1 MVGGDFYDVWEVRDS
16 WMVVIGDVTGK
27 GIEAAA
33 LTALVRH
40 TLRTASEFHTSPAQ
54 LLSFV
59 DATLKKRPA
68 LSVCTALCLRLEL
81 ERDSAKFAVGGHP
94 LPLHVTARGIQE
106 PGEHGPLLGAFPD
119 AQWQDFTLQLQAG
132 DTVVAYT
139 DGITDAQGEGDGRFG
154 LRRLCDTL
162 EQLGGRQVAELV
174 YGLARRARGV
184 PDRHAHRRHRCHR
197 PPSTSRWRQIR
208 APAGDRRNPTNRHYH
223 HTGIGERW

>member
-174 YGLARRARGV
+174 YGLARKLEEFQTGTHTDDTAAIALRRL
-184 PDRHAHRRHRCHR
+184 PDGAKSERRQETDAILR
-197 PPSTSRWRQIR
+197 TGTITT
-208 APAGDRRNPTNRHYH
+208 PA
-223 HTGIGERW
+223 